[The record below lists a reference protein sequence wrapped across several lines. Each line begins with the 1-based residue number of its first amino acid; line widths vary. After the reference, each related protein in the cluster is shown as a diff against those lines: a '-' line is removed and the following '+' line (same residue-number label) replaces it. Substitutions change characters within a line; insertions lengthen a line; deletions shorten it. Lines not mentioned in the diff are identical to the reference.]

1 MSYQVNDL
9 PGQSSGMIYQENA
22 GGESMMKYV
31 VKYLYQVNDFTG
43 KMGSPVGGRDLPGTG
58 KQLNAWGRKHG
69 EICGKNKANDFC
81 GKKIPG
87 KCTLFSECS

>member
-1 MSYQVNDL
+1 
-9 PGQSSGMIYQENA
+9 
-22 GGESMMKYV
+22 MMKYV

-81 GKKIPG
+81 GKKI
-87 KCTLFSECS
+87 TR